1 VEGRKA
7 GCTARAPHGIDAT
20 TITPSVPNQAAT
32 SHATTS
38 PSRPEGNR
46 GPPKPIR
53 DTGDNPRPIDLDR
66 GGGGGGATLSEMYQ
80 SARRLLLSARVER
93 LASAPASS
101 SYSASA
107 RPTRRAP
114 RPCAGRW
121 RRSRA
126 SARRWTAS
134 GAPSPPRAS
143 ATSGRG
149 EDTLPLLLLTALTP
163 FSCSVTSSF
172 CMPRESAT
180 RRGEISKR
188 R

>member
-1 VEGRKA
+1 
-7 GCTARAPHGIDAT
+7 
-20 TITPSVPNQAAT
+20 
-32 SHATTS
+32 
-38 PSRPEGNR
+38 
-46 GPPKPIR
+46 
-53 DTGDNPRPIDLDR
+53 
-66 GGGGGGATLSEMYQ
+66 MYQ

-101 SYSASA
+101 SY
-107 RPTRRAP
+107 P
-114 RPCAGRW
+114 GRW

-126 SARRWTAS
+126 SACRWTAS

-143 ATSGRG
+143 ATSGRD

-163 FSCSVTSSF
+163 FSCSVTSSL